1 MYKEFIGNLHILKQP
16 NTILIT
22 IGISI
27 IVPFFAVVPLI
38 QTFLLIKD
46 LDAYLD
52 KNIFKVNGDL
62 ITVTNK
68 KNNLQTELN
77 KLVKKHQL
85 STDTVELSREV
96 KSLESK
102 ISKLKAIY
110 IEEDEKVLYQSFGI
124 YKPYYDFEKS
134 DIYKEKLKEITAK
147 QKALVKDDSA
157 FNYTSEY
164 TINGSPKKGK
174 KMQQS
179 FAKFGM
185 TTFNLECTTAIK
197 NVKFNNFE
205 QMETKIERS
214 FTKVNK
220 GLESF
225 SIEIRKENLALKM
238 EELHLSFEYAK
249 IKQQEREEEQEVR
262 RLQREEEAEL
272 KRIQKEVDAERRK
285 LEKERYHFEQAIL
298 EKQKQLKMSKTEED
312 IKALEVELLGLQV
325 QINNVDEQNE
335 HLDDKLEVKNKA
347 GYVYIISNL
356 GAYGED
362 VYKIGVT
369 RRANPDDRVKELSGA
384 SVPFK
389 FDTHAL
395 IFSEDAFALENAL
408 HNEFANKKINLANN
422 RKEFFNVTLDE
433 IKQVVRE
440 NYNKVVEFVDI
451 PEAEEYRQSLLML
464 EEAKKVS

>member
-164 TINGSPKKGK
+164 TINGSTKKGK

>member
-1 MYKEFIGNLHILKQP
+1 MYKEFIGKLHILKQP

-164 TINGSPKKGK
+164 TINGSTKKGK